1 VSAEPPEART
11 DPHQAARWSRPP
23 AARAD
28 AEAQHR
34 RHGGGAQRGIV

>member
-1 VSAEPPEART
+1 MSAEPPEART

-28 AEAQHR
+28 AEAHT
-34 RHGGGAQRGIV
+34 GTTVAVFSEES